1 LVATN
6 ILTLDAVSYQA
17 KGTWSASGPSGAIRV
32 REIYAGGPP
41 LPGGRI
47 A

>member
-1 LVATN
+1 M
-6 ILTLDAVSYQA
+6 DAISYQV
-17 KGTWSASGPSGAIRV
+17 KGTWEAAGHRGVIRV
-32 REIYAGGPP
+32 REVYAGGPP